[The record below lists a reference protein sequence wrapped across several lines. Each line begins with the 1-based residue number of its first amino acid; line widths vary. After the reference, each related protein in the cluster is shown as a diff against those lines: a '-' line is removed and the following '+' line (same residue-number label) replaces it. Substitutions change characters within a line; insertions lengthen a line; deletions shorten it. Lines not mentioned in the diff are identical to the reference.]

1 MRQWGDDI
9 WLVEDVG
16 YEPYFV
22 VDGQQRLTTAI
33 ILIQCLLED
42 LKEQDVLC
50 GQKISYLRE
59 YYLAKGN
66 GILATIWARKS
77 TNSALVW

>member
-50 GQKISYLRE
+50 G
-59 YYLAKGN
+59 
-66 GILATIWARKS
+66 
-77 TNSALVW
+77 